1 MNHLVSCSLKDRQ
14 LLISFNIFRFDPFRS
29 GCHFSVTQLSCCPVT
44 IEIHSDHSFFWL
56 AKASFSGQ
64 RQISGNVVVVFRA
77 AFFLCLRGAIAAA
90 KVYPGAF
97 CTSRDSI
104 RRHYLDSKLAKE
116 TEPHIHTTT
125 PLLLIHLFP
134 FLHLRCHTLS
144 PTSLISDS
152 SSAYGSSFSCIIWR
166 SDNVQSPSGTGM
178 DQVDRN
184 CSLSTREDS
193 VIQSWSIVFL
203 VSIIYCR
210 MSLSTFVFRCFPF
223 SGAEQLIEVKPPTQ
237 QSYWLTSG
245 CAAERG
251 NPWLWRCL
259 HKGPMFS
266 ACWVQWC
273 EELLTD
279 PDFADLLCPGMPT
292 HIPRKQQDELNMLK
306 LSNVWKTMKHME
318 AVWSCQSLSAHID
331 SQRQKCCVGESKNTM
346 KGAVRCCSLLFRVN
360 SNIFQRIVNCREIV
374 VSRIE
379 DFALA
384 ISCHFPGSRKS
395 SKMTLKVPWYSS
407 RARFLD
413 LLRHPIF
420 DRESVHNSWLPGGLT
435 PESDDCLEMT
445 WNVVDCNGFSVFS
458 V

>member
-1 MNHLVSCSLKDRQ
+1 M
-14 LLISFNIFRFDPFRS
+14 
-29 GCHFSVTQLSCCPVT
+29 
-44 IEIHSDHSFFWL
+44 
-56 AKASFSGQ
+56 
-64 RQISGNVVVVFRA
+64 SGNVVVVFRA

-104 RRHYLDSKLAKE
+104 RPHYLDSKLAKE

-152 SSAYGSSFSCIIWR
+152 SSACGSSFSCIIWR

-184 CSLSTREDS
+184 RSLSAREDS

-210 MSLSTFVFRCFPF
+210 MSLSTCVFRCFPF

-251 NPWLWRCL
+251 NLWLWRCL

-273 EELLTD
+273 EELQIQI
-279 PDFADLLCPGMPT
+279 LLIC
-292 HIPRKQQDELNMLK
+292 
-306 LSNVWKTMKHME
+306 
-318 AVWSCQSLSAHID
+318 
-331 SQRQKCCVGESKNTM
+331 
-346 KGAVRCCSLLFRVN
+346 
-360 SNIFQRIVNCREIV
+360 
-374 VSRIE
+374 
-379 DFALA
+379 FALV
-384 ISCHFPGSRKS
+384 CLPTYQENN
-395 SKMTLKVPWYSS
+395 KMS
-407 RARFLD
+407 
-413 LLRHPIF
+413 
-420 DRESVHNSWLPGGLT
+420 
-435 PESDDCLEMT
+435 
-445 WNVVDCNGFSVFS
+445 
-458 V
+458 